1 MEDHPMAGAQ
11 NGRARLRNC
20 KTGHNTTSQDSVDR
34 KAVQLF
40 DDEDLD
46 NPVIYT
52 LLVCR
57 RVERDETDAASAI
70 PVAVGRLLSTNRS
83 SVREESSGVSRISAA
98 TCKTLS
104 FCSMC

>member
-1 MEDHPMAGAQ
+1 MAGAQ
-11 NGRARLRNC
+11 NGRAHLRNC
-20 KTGHNTTSQDSVDR
+20 KTGHNTTSRDSVDR

-57 RVERDETDAASAI
+57 RVERDEPDAASAI
-70 PVAVGRLLSTNRS
+70 PVAVGRLLSTNQS
-83 SVREESSGVSRISAA
+83 SVREESSGRVSRISAA